1 MDLDNKRKHYVKR
14 DRDTGINKI
23 YAFYQMKLKVAKKNS
38 FNDFIFKKNLKRC
51 LVPDE
56 QSNNVLIPET
66 NINIA
71 EEPKV
76 NDKENNVKSEQE
88 ITK

>member
-1 MDLDNKRKHYVKR
+1 
-14 DRDTGINKI
+14 
-23 YAFYQMKLKVAKKNS
+23 MKLKVTKKNS
-38 FNDFIFKKNLKRC
+38 FNDFIFKKNLKSC

-56 QSNNVLIPET
+56 LSNYVLIPET
-66 NINIA
+66 NIDIA

>member
-1 MDLDNKRKHYVKR
+1 MKHLHYFDKEDDNDNLLNNLD
-14 DRDTGINKI
+14 
-23 YAFYQMKLKVAKKNS
+23 ME
-38 FNDFIFKKNLKRC
+38 FKFEKNLENNI
-51 LVPDE
+51 VPDE

-66 NINIA
+66 NINIV